1 MNFPELQVALKT
13 TAIHINKY
21 LMGLLDNIAFSCKA
35 STIRA
40 T

>member
-13 TAIHINKY
+13 IAIYINKY
-21 LMGLLDNIAFSCKA
+21 LIGLLDNIAFSYKA